1 MNAKFVQDGKVLDI
15 TAGSAAINAGDIVIS
30 GGIVGVAKSDI
41 PANGAGAIATEGV
54 YDIVKK
60 SDVAFGFGDAVYW
73 NAESGY
79 AQGSAASCAQIGTA
93 VAAAGSGAAV
103 VKVKIG

>member
-30 GGIVGVAKSDI
+30 GGIIGVAKSDI

-60 SDVAFGFGDAVYW
+60 SDVAFGFGNAVYW

-79 AQGSAASCAQIGTA
+79 AQGSASSCAQIGTA